1 MWSFDSAIHRDVEL
15 SRRRVLQ
22 RGTAVLALL
31 GIGSWAGRSA
41 RAADPMTRKWICTSS
56 SCPGHIYDPQVGDPA
71 NGIPAGTPFEDL
83 PDDWYC
89 PDCGAAKIEY
99 IPFG

>member
-1 MWSFDSAIHRDVEL
+1 MWSFDSAIHRDVAL
-15 SRRRVLQ
+15 SRRRVLH
-22 RGTAVLALL
+22 RGMAVLAVL
-31 GIGSWAGRSA
+31 GGGRWAGRPA
-41 RAADPMTRKWICTSS
+41 RAADPMTQKWICTSS

-71 NGIPAGTPFEDL
+71 NRIPAGTPFEDL